1 MRNCGFVLGFGI
13 GDFSMWPITAAHEKN
28 PVITDQWTLRLLLF
42 PLRNGSVRRHLMALS
57 VVRAVR
63 SRMLF
68 FSHHSTSLPPIS
80 FALVLSNS
88 FWSRN
93 SYHSCTAASMVI
105 PLGTILPSAKSFSR
119 FSKSLTLDCASDQ
132 LRVSKAHLFW

>member
-1 MRNCGFVLGFGI
+1 M
-13 GDFSMWPITAAHEKN
+13 T
-28 PVITDQWTLRLLLF
+28 
-42 PLRNGSVRRHLMALS
+42 LS

-80 FALVLSNS
+80 FALVLFNS

-93 SYHSCTAASMVI
+93 SYHSCTVASTVM
-105 PLGTILPSAKSFSR
+105 PSGTTLPSAKSFRR

-132 LRVSKAHLFW
+132 LRVSKDHRSEEHTSELQSLR